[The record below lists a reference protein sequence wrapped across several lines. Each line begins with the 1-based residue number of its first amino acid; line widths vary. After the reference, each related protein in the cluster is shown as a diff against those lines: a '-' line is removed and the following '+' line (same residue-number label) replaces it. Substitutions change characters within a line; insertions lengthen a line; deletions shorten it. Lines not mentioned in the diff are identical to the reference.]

1 MDKKTTLRA
10 FNDHFNEFVMDV
22 LSVFPENTD
31 IRSAK
36 TTLDLAKRA
45 NPTLVIKIWFMYVYS
60 PYAEKI
66 DSGDLDFFIY
76 KDYSADLNGIPNS
89 KDILSSVNA
98 LRDPIK
104 EMSESNKQHSLKYVQ
119 NLCKLSSLYNKG

>member
-36 TTLDLAKRA
+36 ATLDLAKRA

-60 PYAEKI
+60 PYADKI
-66 DSGDLDFFIY
+66 DSGDLDFFIN
-76 KDYSADLNGIPNS
+76 KDYTEDLQGIQNS

-104 EMSESNKQHSLKYVQ
+104 EMSESNKAHSLKYVQ
-119 NLCKLSSLYNKG
+119 NLCKLSMLYNNS

>member
-36 TTLDLAKRA
+36 ATLDLARRA

-76 KDYSADLNGIPNS
+76 KDYSDDLNGIPNS

-104 EMSESNKQHSLKYVQ
+104 EMSESNKAHSLKYVQ
-119 NLCKLSSLYNKG
+119 NLCKLSMLYNNS

>member
-36 TTLDLAKRA
+36 ATLDLAKRA

-60 PYAEKI
+60 PYADKI
-66 DSGDLDFFIY
+66 DSGDLDFFIN
-76 KDYSADLNGIPNS
+76 KDYAEDLQGIQNS

-104 EMSESNKQHSLKYVQ
+104 EMSESNKAHSLKYVQ
-119 NLCKLSSLYNKG
+119 NLCKLSMLYNNS

>member
-10 FNDHFNEFVMDV
+10 FNDHFNEFVIDV

-36 TTLDLAKRA
+36 ATLDLAKRA

-60 PYAEKI
+60 PYADKI
-66 DSGDLDFFIY
+66 DSGDLDFFIN
-76 KDYSADLNGIPNS
+76 KDYAEDLQGIQNS

-104 EMSESNKQHSLKYVQ
+104 EMSESNKAHSLKYVQ
-119 NLCKLSSLYNKG
+119 NLCKLSMLYNNS

>member
-36 TTLDLAKRA
+36 ATLDLAKRA

-66 DSGDLDFFIY
+66 DSGDLDFFIH
-76 KDYSADLNGIPNS
+76 KDYSEDLHGIPNS

-104 EMSESNKQHSLKYVQ
+104 EMSESNKAHSLKYVQ
-119 NLCKLSSLYNKG
+119 NLCKLSMLYNNS